1 MKKKAIQG
9 IPYLKPQRAKKK
21 YTHVAAVEL
30 KEIKGEGNL
39 FVEVF
44 RNTKEGRKTPQV
56 RMVFTEKDWGV
67 FFPESETWSECSVKT
82 DYGEVIWR
90 KPIVDTKIETYINRV
105 TRVFCGSGVE
115 ANAGVGKPG

>member
-1 MKKKAIQG
+1 MKKKTIQE

-56 RMVFTEKDWGV
+56 RMVFTEKGLAGGF
-67 FFPESETWSECSVKT
+67 FFPGIRNMVRMFSE
-82 DYGEVIWR
+82 
-90 KPIVDTKIETYINRV
+90 NRL
-105 TRVFCGSGVE
+105 
-115 ANAGVGKPG
+115 